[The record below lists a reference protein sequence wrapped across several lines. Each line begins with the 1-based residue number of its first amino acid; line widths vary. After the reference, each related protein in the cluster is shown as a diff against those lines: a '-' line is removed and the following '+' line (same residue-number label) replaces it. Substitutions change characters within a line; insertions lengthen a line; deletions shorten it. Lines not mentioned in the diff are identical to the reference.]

1 MKSVDPDLR
10 AWSGE
15 KCRGVESAEGLRV
28 RYLAK
33 CMQLYLL
40 PLFVVPLEA
49 PGWEFS
55 VSLPQRILARGR
67 LLLILCCCKKGNKI

>member
-1 MKSVDPDLR
+1 MCVCMCG
-10 AWSGE
+10 GE
-15 KCRGVESAEGLRV
+15 GGFIEGPGWGGVVA

-40 PLFVVPLEA
+40 LLFVVPLEA

-55 VSLPQRILARGR
+55 VSLPQRILAGGFVDPV
-67 LLLILCCCKKGNKI
+67 LL